1 MGLLTMRLSISGGER
16 QRRPKDEEDF
26 DDLAG
31 VTIDDS
37 VRRPNDFP
45 KLRIA
50 AFGHKPPRLRECLQL
65 IYCEIELA
73 DDSEGV
79 GRRVFGNKGLDVFEI
94 PDGLF
99 SPPDLDHSPSRALA
113 SS

>member
-1 MGLLTMRLSISGGER
+1 MGLSINGGER

-26 DDLAG
+26 DKLAG
-31 VTIDDS
+31 MPIHDS
-37 VRRPNDFP
+37 VRRPNDFT

-50 AFGHKPPRLRECLQL
+50 SFGHDPPRRRECLQL

-73 DDSEGV
+73 DYREGV
-79 GRRVFGNKGLDVFEI
+79 SRRVFGNEGLDVFEI